1 MVSTTTTV
9 TIHGMTCGHCANAVE
24 TELAKIHGVTDVSA
38 DLGTGS
44 VTITSDTDVDSA
56 VIAAAVDEAGY
67 ELAP

>member
-1 MVSTTTTV
+1 
-9 TIHGMTCGHCANAVE
+9 
-24 TELAKIHGVTDVSA
+24 VSA